1 MCILGL
7 NGSRTVVCMVQEH
20 QVCWSS
26 VGTWQDNGV
35 LPEITGC
42 SGQLGLIERAQRALK
57 LGWGREEF
65 RNGSGV

>member
-1 MCILGL
+1 MGIFGL
-7 NGSRTVVCMVQEH
+7 NGSRTMVCMVQEH
-20 QVCWSS
+20 QVCWSW
-26 VGTWQDNGV
+26 VGTWQENGV